1 MGPAI
6 KFPKLEVNYKNGW
19 SGTLALLRVLSLDS
33 KGELLLDVPDE
44 IKALRYRPFKST
56 NLEIERDMELD
67 IDGLKSNSFELAILM
82 EASGALE
89 YGVKVC
95 VSPDRSEQTVLSYR
109 SNEELL
115 SVDATNS
122 GPAHLPQDVEKA
134 PFMLDSNEALKLRVF
149 VDKSVVEIFAN
160 GNQAIARRIY
170 PSRSDSLGVYTLSKG
185 GPLTVHSFESWQMSP
200 SNSYRI

>member
-1 MGPAI
+1 
-6 KFPKLEVNYKNGW
+6 
-19 SGTLALLRVLSLDS
+19 
-33 KGELLLDVPDE
+33 
-44 IKALRYRPFKST
+44 
-56 NLEIERDMELD
+56 MELD

-82 EASGALE
+82 EASAALE

-95 VSPDRSEQTVLSYR
+95 VSPDRSEETVLSYR

-134 PFMLDSNEALKLRVF
+134 PFMLDSNEALTLRVF

-160 GNQAIARRIY
+160 GRQAISRRIY
-170 PSRSDSLGVYTLSKG
+170 PSRFDSLEVHIFSKG
-185 GPLTVHSFESWQMSP
+185 GPLTVHSFESWEMSP
-200 SNSYRI
+200 SNPY